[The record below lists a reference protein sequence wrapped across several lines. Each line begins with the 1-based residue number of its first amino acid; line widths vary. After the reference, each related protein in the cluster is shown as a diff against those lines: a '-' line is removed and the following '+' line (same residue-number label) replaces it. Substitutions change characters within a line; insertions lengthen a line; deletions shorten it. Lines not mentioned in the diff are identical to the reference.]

1 LWVAHAAAHEPLP
14 GAKGNNKMARS
25 KLTTAVAVCTL
36 TLVLAAVAACGSSS
50 SSSTPAPAATYTEAN
65 NLKTV
70 TGTVGQTVSIELNE
84 NQAEGFAWKAT
95 VSLGIKIVS
104 STYTAPAKNA
114 TPAYKSGLRT
124 WVLEFTQSGTQKFS
138 ATYAHGSGTPASPA
152 TPQIQLTIKVQ

>member
-1 LWVAHAAAHEPLP
+1 
-14 GAKGNNKMARS
+14 
-25 KLTTAVAVCTL
+25 
-36 TLVLAAVAACGSSS
+36 
-50 SSSTPAPAATYTEAN
+50 
-65 NLKTV
+65 
-70 TGTVGQTVSIELNE
+70 
-84 NQAEGFAWKAT
+84 
-95 VSLGIKIVS
+95 LGIKIVS